1 MFHVFQY
8 LIAYYVVKLLVF
20 EGQFFSIGMYKGLM
34 RVYFHVTAAVVIGV
48 NKFFGYH
55 VGAICR
61 IMARTYLQHFV
72 VFIYMDVSSVVGGI
86 CFHCSVPFNKLLNS

>member
-1 MFHVFQY
+1 MAV
-8 LIAYYVVKLLVF
+8 
-20 EGQFFSIGMYKGLM
+20 FSIGMYKGLM

-48 NKFFGYH
+48 NKFFDYH

-72 VFIYMDVSSVVGGI
+72 IFIYMDVSSVVGGI
-86 CFHCSVPFNKLLNS
+86 CFHCFVPFNKLLNS